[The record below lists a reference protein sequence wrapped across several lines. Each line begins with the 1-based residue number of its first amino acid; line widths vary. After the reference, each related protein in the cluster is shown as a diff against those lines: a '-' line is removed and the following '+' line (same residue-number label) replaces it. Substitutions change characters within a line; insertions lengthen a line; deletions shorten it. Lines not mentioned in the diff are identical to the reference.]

1 MIVTIQLVHQLLE
14 HQAQQRPEAVL
25 VLDGRQQ
32 VTYAEIERRANA
44 VAHLLLDQGT
54 QRGDRIGLLAV
65 NSSEYVAAYYGILK
79 AGGIVVALNAS
90 AEGVTHRQL
99 LTLCGARGLICG
111 RRMARRITGLEDL
124 ASLDFVVGWGQ
135 EWHGPHIGNSR
146 TEERRTENGQPVAVD
161 CGEKVPA
168 EDLQAGAARW
178 RFIDQQRLLEAPDN
192 PPCQSL
198 SSRDRAAIV
207 YTSGSTG
214 KPKGVTLRHANIVAN
229 TESIVQYLELTPY
242 DRVMVV
248 LPFHYVY
255 GKSLLNTHVA
265 AGGSIV
271 IENGFLFPQRALDT
285 LERSEATG
293 FSGVPSTFA
302 ILLNRSTL
310 AQRELPHLR
319 YVTQAGGAM
328 APQLQRRLI
337 EALPGKRIFI
347 MYGATEASARLSY
360 LPPEDLP
367 RKIGSIGKA
376 IPGVT
381 LTVRRDDGTPADV
394 GEVGELVAQGANI
407 MEGYWD
413 DALDTAAVLDQQGYH
428 TGDLGLRDV
437 EGFLYV
443 VGRKREMIKSGAHR
457 IAPKE
462 IEEILLEH
470 PNVHEAAVVGV
481 PDEMLGEVI
490 AAFIS
495 ARTNE
500 PLNEREILDWCRRR
514 LPSHKVPG
522 LLRVIEEFERN
533 AAGKINKLRL
543 AESLGHE

>member
-32 VTYAEIERRANA
+32 VTYAEIEQRANA

-54 QRGDRIGLLAV
+54 QRRGSHRLLAV

-135 EWHGPHIGNSR
+135 EWPGPHIGNSR
-146 TEERRTENGQPVAVD
+146 TEERRTENRQPVAVD
-161 CGEKVPA
+161 CGEKSPPRISKRA
-168 EDLQAGAARW
+168 AGAVAIHRPATVAGGSG
-178 RFIDQQRLLEAPDN
+178 Q

-413 DALDTAAVLDQQGYH
+413 NALDTAAVLDQQGYH
-428 TGDLGLRDV
+428 TGDLGLHDV

-522 LLRVIEEFERN
+522 LLRMIEEFERN